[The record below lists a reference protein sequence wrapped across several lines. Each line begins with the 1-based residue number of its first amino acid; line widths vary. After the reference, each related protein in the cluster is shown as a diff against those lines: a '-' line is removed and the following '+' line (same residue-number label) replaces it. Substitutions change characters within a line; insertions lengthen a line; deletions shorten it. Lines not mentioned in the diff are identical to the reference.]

1 MAGRRAG
8 GNGPGFLHNGRMSD
22 ARPAMDWD
30 AGSYEHVAAQLY
42 PAAQVAVERAA
53 PVPGERVL
61 DLGCGTGNATLLA
74 AARGA
79 QVTGVDP
86 SPRLLDVARERAAA
100 EGLSV
105 TFVDGEAAS
114 LPAGDA
120 STDLVLSVFAV
131 VFAPDPEA
139 AVRELARVTAP
150 SGRVVLTAWI
160 PEGPIA
166 EAGRVAFQALS
177 DALGGPPGPAPFPWH
192 DPAALGDLVR
202 PYGFAIQTEEH
213 PIAFTAP
220 SVRDYVEGEFHH
232 HPMIVSGQAILE
244 PRGEA
249 QAVKQ
254 RSLEIFEAANE
265 DPGAFRVT
273 SRYVVATAR
282 RV

>member
-1 MAGRRAG
+1 MGEVDEFMDEKNH
-8 GNGPGFLHNGRMSD
+8 NGPVSD

-42 PAAQVAVERAA
+42 PAARVAVDRAA

-86 SPRLLDVARERAAA
+86 SPRLLDVARQRAAA
-100 EGLSV
+100 EGLGV
-105 TFVDGEAAS
+105 TFLHGEAAN
-114 LPAGDA
+114 LPVGDA
-120 STDLVLSVFAV
+120 SADLVLSVFAV
-131 VFAPDPEA
+131 VFAPDPQA

-150 SGRVVLTAWI
+150 SGRVVLSAWI

-192 DPAALGDLVR
+192 DPAALTDLFG
-202 PYGFAIQTEEH
+202 PHGFAIHTEEQ

-220 SVRDYVEGEFHH
+220 SVRAYVEGEFHN
-232 HPMIVSGQAILE
+232 HPMIVSGHAILE

-249 QAVKQ
+249 QAVLD
-254 RSLEIFEAANE
+254 RTLEIFEAANE
-265 DPGAFRVT
+265 DPAAFRVT